1 MKLPKIDPPMDNV
14 TKRTL
19 EISQGRVL
27 DFPFAYSKYKK
38 SNQENIVYFRNLL
51 IRSTI
56 LFIVSLVLSFVK
68 LPF

>member
-1 MKLPKIDPPMDNV
+1 MFRIMHWPGAMMLNIVGAMSALPLSI
-14 TKRTL
+14 
-19 EISQGRVL
+19 
-27 DFPFAYSKYKK
+27 FAYLKYKK

-56 LFIVSLVLSFVK
+56 LFIVSLVLIFVK